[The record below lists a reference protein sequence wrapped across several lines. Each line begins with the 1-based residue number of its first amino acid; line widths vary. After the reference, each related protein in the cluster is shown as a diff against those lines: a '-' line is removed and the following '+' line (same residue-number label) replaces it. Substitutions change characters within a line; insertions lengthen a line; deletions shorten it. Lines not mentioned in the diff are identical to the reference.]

1 MESHHCV
8 FTVIIAMLQP
18 KSHSSCGM
26 QAQQEQ
32 PLGEAAHG
40 AVADGLTA
48 VTAAGADAGAP
59 RAVPN
64 GLGAGDSLGAAAD
77 AIQPVLTSRQQ
88 VRSLC
93 AHGPLSWSV
102 SAAVVLACNL

>member
-1 MESHHCV
+1 
-8 FTVIIAMLQP
+8 MLT
-18 KSHSSCGM
+18 
-26 QAQQEQ
+26 QQEQ

-77 AIQPVLTSRQQ
+77 AAQPVLTSRQQ
-88 VRSLC
+88 VRSLW

>member
-1 MESHHCV
+1 MKLPS
-8 FTVIIAMLQP
+8 
-18 KSHSSCGM
+18 
-26 QAQQEQ
+26 
-32 PLGEAAHG
+32 

-88 VRSLC
+88 VRACVHIAPCHGLC
-93 AHGPLSWSV
+93 LQLLCL
-102 SAAVVLACNL
+102 LAICREQAQLFL